1 MGKIV
6 RALSEDGSVLCSA
19 IDSTDIVRDLQRM
32 HGSGPVVTAAL
43 GRMCTAG
50 SIMGALLKN
59 EGDTLTLRVNGGGPC
74 GTLTVVADYRGNV
87 KCCAGDEHAQVPLRE
102 DGGLDVPGCVGRE
115 GFLTVVKDMGLK
127 EPYIGQIPLASG
139 NIAEDI
145 TAYYSISEQIPTVCA
160 LGIVFNDDATVRAAG
175 GYMLQLVPPVQD
187 SAVTVIEDNLRKMES
202 ITGLLEKGLKPE
214 ELAVNAL
221 EGLGGE
227 ILDQWNAQYY
237 CDCSRERTERI
248 LASLGKEELEKLE
261 KEGENVEVCC
271 HFCNKK
277 YEFSTAEIS
286 KLLKE
291 QNN

>member
-1 MGKIV
+1 MGRIV

-19 IDSTDIVRDLQRM
+19 IDSTDIVREIERLHQ
-32 HGSGPVVTAAL
+32 STPVVTAAL

-59 EGDTLTLRVNGGGPC
+59 EGDTMTLRVNGGGPC

-87 KCCAGDEHAQVPLRE
+87 KCCAGNARAQVPLRA
-102 DGGLDVPGCVGRE
+102 DGGLDVPACVGTD
-115 GFLTVVKDMGLK
+115 GSLTVVKDMGLK
-127 EPYIGQIPLASG
+127 EPYVGQIPLVSG

-160 LGIVFNDDATVRAAG
+160 LGIVFNEDATIKAAG

-187 SAVTVIEDNLRKMES
+187 SAVKVIEDNLNKMES
-202 ITGLLEKGLKPE
+202 ITGLLEKGLRPD
-214 ELAVNAL
+214 ELAVSAL

-227 ILDQWNAQYY
+227 VLDQWDAVYY

-248 LASLGKEELEKLE
+248 LISLGREELQKLVD
-261 KEGENVEVCC
+261 EGETTEVCC

-277 YEFSTAEIS
+277 YEFSTAELA

-291 QNN
+291 QKN

>member
-19 IDSTDIVRDLQRM
+19 IDSTDIVRDIQRL
-32 HGSGPVVTAAL
+32 HGTSPVVTAAL

-59 EGDTLTLRVNGGGPC
+59 EGDTLTLRINGGGPC

-87 KCCAGDEHAQVPLRE
+87 KCCAGDVHAQVPLRA
-102 DGGLDVPGCVGRE
+102 DGGLDVPACVGTD

-127 EPYIGQIPLASG
+127 EPYVGQIPLASG

-145 TAYYSISEQIPTVCA
+145 TAYYTISEQIPTVCA
-160 LGIVFNDDATVRAAG
+160 LGMVFDENASVKAAG

-187 SAVTVIEDNLRKMES
+187 SAVRVIEDNLSKMES
-202 ITGLLEKGLKPE
+202 ITGMLEKGLKPE

-227 ILDQWNAQYY
+227 ILDRWSAQYY
-237 CDCSRERTERI
+237 CDCSRERTEGI
-248 LASLGKEELEKLE
+248 LISLGREELQKLANE
-261 KEGENVEVCC
+261 DKTTEVCC

-277 YEFSTAEIS
+277 YEFSAEEIG

-291 QNN
+291 QKN

>member
-1 MGKIV
+1 MGRIV

-19 IDSTDIVRDLQRM
+19 IDSTDIVREIERLHQ
-32 HGSGPVVTAAL
+32 STPVVTAAL

-50 SIMGALLKN
+50 AIMGALLKN

-87 KCCAGDEHAQVPLRE
+87 KCCAGNAQAQVTLRA
-102 DGGLDVPGCVGRE
+102 DGGLDVPGCVGTE
-115 GFLTVVKDMGLK
+115 GSLTVVKDMGLK
-127 EPYIGQIPLASG
+127 EPYVGQIPLVSG

-160 LGIVFNDDATVRAAG
+160 LGIVFNEDATIKAAG

-187 SAVTVIEDNLRKMES
+187 SAVKVIEDNLNKMES
-202 ITGLLEKGLKPE
+202 ITGLLDKGLKPD
-214 ELAVNAL
+214 ELAVSAL

-227 ILDQWNAQYY
+227 ILDQWDAVYY

-248 LASLGKEELEKLE
+248 LLSLGKKELQKLAD
-261 KEGENVEVCC
+261 EGKTTEVCC

-277 YEFSTAEIS
+277 YEFSTDEIV

-291 QNN
+291 QKN